1 MYTKL
6 LQIFFASALVQFS
19 LFGQNGLE
27 ITTRINGN
35 YDEQRSLNISVND
48 AGKELYVFE
57 KTLIPHQSIPQI
69 KVLSNSNLLLVH
81 SLEGIIEI
89 YNSKGSLVSK
99 NEFYKLP
106 PFNEQRILFDIF
118 DSGITLLVSESQKNN
133 IYILDNNGNI
143 NYSKDIKDGL
153 VKGLAVNKNA
163 KFIACSI
170 MNWNFDN
177 IEYEI
182 IITNTKNNLGINF
195 SDQFENGMFNEFDNL
210 FLGITNRSVFLY
222 NLTEQKTL
230 WSDKLDDNRL
240 FVDANILKNKALLV
254 QSNIP
259 LLIDNDWIYEGIE
272 IIQKNENGIEEV
284 LYSDKRKVK
293 IIELNKIES
302 KFHVKLDDE
311 IIEFNID

>member
-69 KVLSNSNLLLVH
+69 EVLSNSNLLLVH

-163 KFIACSI
+163 EFIACSI

-177 IEYEI
+177 IEDEI
-182 IITNTKNNLGINF
+182 IITNRKNNLGINF

-210 FLGITNRSVFLY
+210 FLGITNKSVFLY

-240 FVDANILKNKALLV
+240 FVEANISKNKALLV

-293 IIELNKIES
+293 IIELNKIKS
-302 KFHVKLDDE
+302 KFQVKLDDE